1 MDVIRKT
8 RKISAFIEVEKF
20 APFPC
25 KKSLFF
31 QLFFTIPFAVFIV
44 LSALFS
50 PIFDALFLSVYPLLR
65 FVFWFFY
72 LVFTAFTS
80 TFSLVFFSLNI
91 KRGGQPQWLP
101 AAKSEDFSSEK
112 AFFRRKRFIKNFRI
126 YFLQTAFRF
135 YRFMNNFSPSEST
148 VISLSGATSLI
159 IISFASIV
167 STVWSI
173 NLLSGLAPKFT
184 S

>member
-1 MDVIRKT
+1 M
-8 RKISAFIEVEKF
+8 
-20 APFPC
+20 
-25 KKSLFF
+25 
-31 QLFFTIPFAVFIV
+31 
-44 LSALFS
+44 SALFS
-50 PIFDALFLSVYPLLR
+50 LIFDALFLSVYPLLWL
-65 FVFWFFY
+65 VFWFFY

-112 AFFRRKRFIKNFRI
+112 VFFRRKRFIKNFRI

-148 VISLSGATSLI
+148 EISLSGATSLI

>member
-8 RKISAFIEVEKF
+8 RKISVFIEVEKF

-25 KKSLFF
+25 EKFLFF

-50 PIFDALFLSVYPLLR
+50 LIFDFLFLSVYPLLWL
-65 FVFWFFY
+65 VFWFFY

-80 TFSLVFFSLNI
+80 TFSLVFFQFKHKTRRATAMVARRKI
-91 KRGGQPQWLP
+91 RRFFKR
-101 AAKSEDFSSEK
+101 KS
-112 AFFRRKRFIKNFRI
+112 FFRRKRFIKNFRI

>member
-1 MDVIRKT
+1 MKN
-8 RKISAFIEVEKF
+8 SY
-20 APFPC
+20 
-25 KKSLFF
+25 
-31 QLFFTIPFAVFIV
+31 
-44 LSALFS
+44 FS
-50 PIFDALFLSVYPLLR
+50 NCFLLFLSPFLLSCQP
-65 FVFWFFY
+65 FY
-72 LVFTAFTS
+72 LLFLTLYFYPFIRFYGLFFGFLPCFYRFYVNLFSCFFQFKHKARRATAM
-80 TFSLVFFSLNI
+80 VARRKIRRFF
-91 KRGGQPQWLP
+91 KR
-101 AAKSEDFSSEK
+101 KS
-112 AFFRRKRFIKNFRI
+112 FFRLKRFIKNFRI